1 MNLRQYIVL
10 AIAAVAVASCTTS
23 TVPLPPDA
31 AELEVRAQSEAAAG
45 NLRAAAAIYRGLA
58 DRTAL
63 ARRAGYLID
72 GALLLI
78 ELEDTSTA
86 RQWLGEAGPAANPEQ
101 QKIVAGLLA
110 RVDLDEGHPDAAL
123 AMLAAI
129 VPPIPDEWLAA
140 FAATRGQ
147 ALMRVGRHAD
157 GVVQFVARAS
167 LLDDAEAIV
176 ANQRLIWEE
185 LGDAAPQAPLE
196 RSDDPVVAGWLAL
209 APLADLAD
217 DPGEFRRALLE
228 WRSVYVDHPA
238 AGGLLAELLSEQRNA
253 LQYPRQ
259 IALLLPLSSP
269 QRPAAVAIRDGF
281 LAAHLAAPVDTA
293 VHVYDTTA
301 LGASG
306 AYLGAQ
312 LDGADF
318 IVGPLLRPNVERV
331 IGQAGFIPTLALNF
345 AESEVPFLRS
355 FHQFALAPEDEA
367 HAVAEQAIAA
377 GARTAVAVV
386 RSDDWGY
393 GLLDSFRS
401 RFEALGG
408 RLLDFRGYD
417 PAGQDFS
424 QPIESLLNISLSN
437 QRRSGLAAN
446 LGLTIEFEPR
456 RRQDVDMVF
465 IAADTPQAGRLLA
478 PQLRFHNAGDIP
490 AYATSAI
497 HEPAEGSRDFDLNGI
512 VFPDAPMLV
521 APDDTAAFL
530 RRELEAHW
538 PQRASRWVR
547 FYAMGFDAYHLMTAL
562 YVPGTPG
569 WPLVGIS
576 GELSPDPEGKI
587 RRSLPFAEFR
597 NGRPVPLPPLPTEAE
612 PTSAFIGSR

>member
-1 MNLRQYIVL
+1 MKLRQYILL
-10 AIAAVAVASCTTS
+10 AIAAATVAGCATS

-31 AELEVRAQSEAAAG
+31 AELELRAQSEASAG
-45 NLRAAAAIYRGLA
+45 NLRGAVEIYRELA

-63 ARRAGYLID
+63 ARRASYLID

-78 ELEDTSTA
+78 ELADTSAA
-86 RQWLGEAGPAANPEQ
+86 RQWLGEASPAADSEQ

-110 RVDLDEGHPDAAL
+110 RVELEDGLPDAAL
-123 AMLAAI
+123 AMLATI
-129 VPPIPDEWLAA
+129 VAPIPDELRSEL
-140 FAATRGQ
+140 AATRGQ
-147 ALMRVGRHAD
+147 ALMRVGRNAE
-157 GVVQFVARAS
+157 GVVEFVGRES
-167 LLDDAEAIV
+167 LIDGAEAIL

-185 LGDAAPQAPLE
+185 LGASAPRAPLE
-196 RSDDPVVAGWLAL
+196 QSDDPVIAGWLAL
-209 APLADLAD
+209 APLANLVD
-217 DPGEFRRALLE
+217 DPGDFRRALLE

-238 AGGLLAELLSEQRNA
+238 AGGVLAELLSEQRRA
-253 LQYPRQ
+253 LRYPRQ

-281 LAAHLAAPVDTA
+281 LAAHLAGPVDAA

-301 LGASG
+301 LGAAG
-306 AYLGAQ
+306 AYLSAQ

-318 IVGPLLRPNVERV
+318 IVGPLLRPNVEQV
-331 IGQAGFIPTLALNF
+331 IGRAGFIPTLALNF
-345 AESEVPFLRS
+345 AETEAPFLTS
-355 FHQFALAPEDEA
+355 FYQFALAPEDEA

-408 RLLDFRGYD
+408 RVLDFRGYD
-417 PAGQDFS
+417 PARQDFS

-437 QRRSGLAAN
+437 QRHSTLAAN
-446 LGLTIEFEPR
+446 LGLAVEFEPR
-456 RRQDVDMVF
+456 RRQDIDMIF
-465 IAADTPQAGRLLA
+465 IAADTPQAARLLA
-478 PQLRFHNAGDIP
+478 PQLRFHDAGDIP

-497 HEPAEGSRDFDLNGI
+497 HEPADGARDFDLNGI

-521 APDDTAAFL
+521 APDDTATFL
-530 RRELEAHW
+530 RRELETHW

-547 FYAMGFDAYHLMTAL
+547 FYGMGFDAYHLMTSL
-562 YVPGTPG
+562 YAPGTPG

-576 GELSPDPEGKI
+576 GRLSPDGQGKI
-587 RRSLPFAEFR
+587 RRNLPFAQFR
-597 NGRPVPLPPLPTEAE
+597 DGRPVPLPESPSEAE
-612 PTSAFIGSR
+612 PARAFIGSR